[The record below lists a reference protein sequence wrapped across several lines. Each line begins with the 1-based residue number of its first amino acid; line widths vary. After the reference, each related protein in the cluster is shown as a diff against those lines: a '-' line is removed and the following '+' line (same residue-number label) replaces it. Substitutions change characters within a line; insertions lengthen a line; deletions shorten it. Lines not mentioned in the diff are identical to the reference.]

1 MLHVFQ
7 HMVNIKMEH
16 VFHAHHKQ
24 EPKLNY
30 QHNVTNAQE
39 VQQLI
44 FNALDVH
51 LDTFYNKLLQP
62 LKQLVHNVELDV

>member
-1 MLHVFQ
+1 MFQ
-7 HMVNIKMEH
+7 HLVNIKMEH
-16 VFHAHHKQ
+16 VFHAPHKQ

-30 QHNVTNAQE
+30 QHNVINAQE

-44 FNALDVH
+44 FNVLDVQ

-62 LKQLVHNVELDV
+62 HKQLVHNVELDA